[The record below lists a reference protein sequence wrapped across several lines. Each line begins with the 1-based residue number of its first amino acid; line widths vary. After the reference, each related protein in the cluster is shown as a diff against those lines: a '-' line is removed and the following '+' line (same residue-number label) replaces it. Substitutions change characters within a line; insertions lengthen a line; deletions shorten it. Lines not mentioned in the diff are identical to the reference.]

1 MSSIEQRA
9 IHASAK
15 STISAN
21 INTPICLGFLVNL
34 GTISLLAFGGSASH
48 LVITVLVISINVL
61 AIIGIMG
68 GIDDYSAWVKDQ
80 DAEQAQ
86 TNVGQ
91 QNAKTPFGFYRIVI
105 VAIFGSLAISQ
116 LYMMHLG

>member
-1 MSSIEQRA
+1 
-9 IHASAK
+9 
-15 STISAN
+15 
-21 INTPICLGFLVNL
+21 
-34 GTISLLAFGGSASH
+34 
-48 LVITVLVISINVL
+48 
-61 AIIGIMG
+61 MG

-91 QNAKTPFGFYRIVI
+91 QNAKTPFGFYRVVI